1 MPANNNGILCMKMQP
16 SHRQAPHS
24 RLHTACTCILYIQFT
39 NEVSWQTSTH
49 TVCANSINP
58 HHHELKL
65 LHFRSQNFIQCMQCH
80 PMPYHAVPYVCCIA
94 LHECVLQK
102 MLCASHVDVVL
113 LRFVLFRV
121 NFAFISTC
129 KKWNIILWAKNLY
142 SRNGFCELFLFHS
155 VCVSNVR
162 ANAKMHEF
170 KFHQPK
176 MLSKKCRLPQ
186 NVCNIFIFATSNGV
200 FAAYSFAKVSFGKVW
215 TNETGCNCVTSQA
228 VYRWTKYHRLLES
241 RGFI

>member
-49 TVCANSINP
+49 TVCANRINP

-80 PMPYHAVPYVCCIA
+80 PMPCHMCVA
-94 LHECVLQK
+94 LHCTNAFYKKCCVHR
-102 MLCASHVDVVL
+102 MLMSYCFVSFCFVWIL
-113 LRFVLFRV
+113 PSFLR
-121 NFAFISTC
+121 
-129 KKWNIILWAKNLY
+129 AKNEISFYEPKICIREMVFVNCFFFTL
-142 SRNGFCELFLFHS
+142 
-155 VCVSNVR
+155 CVSNVR
-162 ANAKMHEF
+162 ANAKMHDF

-228 VYRWTKYHRLLES
+228 VYKWTKYHRLLES
-241 RGFI
+241 GGFI